1 MQGIKEKEKQNDSSC
16 ELNIFKNRRL
26 DSVKKDFAIGAHR
39 IGLSQPAGKKSSYM
53 KKQIS
58 KN

>member
-16 ELNIFKNRRL
+16 ELNVFKNRRL

-53 KKQIS
+53 KKQIT